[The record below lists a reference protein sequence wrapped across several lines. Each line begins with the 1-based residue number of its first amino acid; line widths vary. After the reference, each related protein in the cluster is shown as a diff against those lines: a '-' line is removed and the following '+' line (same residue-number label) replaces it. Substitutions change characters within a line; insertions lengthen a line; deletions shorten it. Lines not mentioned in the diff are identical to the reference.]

1 MGDGFDEYVA
11 RRYGRLRHGAYLLTG
26 DRATAEDLVQTVP
39 AKAWTAWR
47 RIEGDPDPYVHR
59 ILVDTY
65 ASWWR
70 RRWRHELPA
79 EHLPDRPDP
88 RDHLAEAAKR
98 RMLREAPGG
107 LSRRQRAVIVPHYY
121 EELTLGQCAHALGC
135 SLGTV
140 QTQLGRALRRLRVHP
155 EIELTGAER

>member
-1 MGDGFDEYVA
+1 VA

-65 ASWWR
+65 AS
-70 RRWRHELPA
+70 
-79 EHLPDRPDP
+79 
-88 RDHLAEAAKR
+88 
-98 RMLREAPGG
+98 
-107 LSRRQRAVIVPHYY
+107 
-121 EELTLGQCAHALGC
+121 
-135 SLGTV
+135 
-140 QTQLGRALRRLRVHP
+140 
-155 EIELTGAER
+155 